1 MEESFNVDLARA
13 KRQKEI
19 MDYLSQH
26 QKGELELS
34 KEMVEQ
40 LQAEL
45 KIHSDAEA
53 RKYSSDND
61 YSAKTE
67 AAEIEAKSRKEPWY
81 KWLLGLVLVPIGI
94 EVIKGGVKLLGEK
107 KKMDRYESQH
117 KVDQDWDMN
126 GTLSNVSKETERVY
140 EPYKMK

>member
-19 MDYLSQH
+19 MDYLGQY
-26 QKGELELS
+26 QRGEIELS
-34 KEMVEQ
+34 KETVEQ
-40 LQAEL
+40 LQSEL
-45 KIHSDAEA
+45 KIHSDTEA

-81 KWLLGLVLVPIGI
+81 KWLVVLGIVPIGI
-94 EVIKGGVKLLGEK
+94 EVVKGGFKLLSEK
-107 KKMDRYESQH
+107 LKMDRFESTHERDH
-117 KVDQDWDMN
+117 KLDTEWIP
-126 GTLSNVSKETERVY
+126 SSVSKETERVY

>member
-26 QKGELELS
+26 QKGEIELS
-34 KEMVEQ
+34 KETVEQ

-45 KIHSDAEA
+45 KIHSDTEA